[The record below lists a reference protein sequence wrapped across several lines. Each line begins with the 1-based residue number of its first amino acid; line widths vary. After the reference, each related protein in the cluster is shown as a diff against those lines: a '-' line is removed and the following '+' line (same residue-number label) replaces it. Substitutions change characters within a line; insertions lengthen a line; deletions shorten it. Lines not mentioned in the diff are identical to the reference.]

1 MTNTTLNMTLL
12 LRRAAFTDSCLLK
25 EGEPGYHTGTHELKI
40 GQKDTNGNLIQW
52 KDLPI
57 ANKSQIDTLISNAI
71 AAHAAGYYTKQQV
84 DDLLSAVN
92 SAIGKVRSDL
102 TAEVTA
108 RESAD
113 TELQNQINTKLTAT
127 DFTGW
132 KSTHENGHAK
142 SATEITSE
150 ITTAVNGEKSARES
164 ADNAI
169 NQKIGNKNDAS
180 TVDSIY
186 GTIAKVK
193 EDAFKEAASKAS
205 AAQSAAISSAES
217 TAESKDVARAQ
228 AAQAA
233 LDAAVSALET
243 KITTGDSTTLGSAK
257 TYADDKV
264 AAEAEL
270 RIAADNALGGRL
282 NTVEAKLNNVSNV
295 MDFVGAK
302 TALPAEGSNQSG
314 DVVVITAGDNAGKE
328 FVYDDSREAGK
339 KWVEFGSTSATD
351 SAIAD
356 LKSRMEAAETNIS
369 TNGSAITTLG
379 TTKLDAADFNSFN
392 NGTSKTV
399 SAIEADIVSKAN
411 AAKSSAITEAGKLD
425 AALHT
430 VISKEIDDDVSAA
443 ISDEVT
449 RSNDYAD
456 KAESDAIATAA
467 SQADA
472 KDAALKTAIE
482 GVASTAKSSDS
493 TIAGAK
499 KYADEKAEA
508 AQTAAVNTAS
518 ADATSKAN
526 AAKEAAISAA
536 ATDATT
542 KANNAKSGAISAV
555 VGTANDDADDD
566 TIKGVRK
573 AFAAGDTAT
582 LTSAQTYADT
592 VAANAVKNN
601 ITAGNTDIVITR
613 PTSGDNKDKTVISHK
628 VYGTGTYTKPD
639 SVSDANFVTGINIEN
654 GHVTGA
660 SIKSLAEAL
669 SAMTFIFDGGTS
681 AN

>member
-1 MTNTTLNMTLL
+1 MANTTLNMTLL

-84 DDLLSAVN
+84 DDLLSAAN
-92 SAIGKVRSDL
+92 SAIGKVKSDL
-102 TAEVTA
+102 AAEVTA

-113 TELQNQINTKLTAT
+113 TGLQNQINTKLTAT

-150 ITTAVNGEKSARES
+150 ITAAVNGEKSARES

-193 EDAFKEAASKAS
+193 EEAFAEAASKAS

-217 TAESKDVARAQ
+217 TAEAKDATRAQ

-233 LDAAVSALET
+233 LEAAVSALET

-257 TYADDKV
+257 TYADGKV
-264 AAEAEL
+264 SAEADL
-270 RIAADNALGGRL
+270 RIAADNALDSRL
-282 NTVEAKLNNVSNV
+282 DTVEAKLTNVSNV

-328 FVYDDSREAGK
+328 YVYDNTRPAGQ

-351 SAIAD
+351 SAVAS
-356 LKSRMEAAETNIS
+356 LKSRMDAAETGIS
-369 TNGSAITTLG
+369 NNSSAITTLG

-411 AAKSSAITEAGKLD
+411 AAKSGAITEAGKLD

-430 VISKEIDDDVSAA
+430 TISAEIDADVKAA
-443 ISDEVT
+443 IDAEVT
-449 RSNDYAD
+449 RSNAYAD
-456 KAESDAIATAA
+456 KAETDAITAAASDAA
-467 SQADA
+467 S

-482 GVASTAKSSDS
+482 GTSSDTS
-493 TIAGAK
+493 SATTIAGAK
-499 KYADEKAEA
+499 KYAEEKAEA
-508 AQTAAVNTAS
+508 ARSAAVSTAAS
-518 ADATSKAN
+518 DATSKAN
-526 AAKEAAISAA
+526 TAKSEAISAA
-536 ATDATT
+536 ASDATT
-542 KANNAKSGAISAV
+542 KANNAKSSAISAV

-582 LTSAQTYADT
+582 LTSAQTYANT

-601 ITAGNTDIVITR
+601 ITAGNTDIIITR

>member
-1 MTNTTLNMTLL
+1 MANTTLNMTLL
-12 LRRAAFTDSCLLK
+12 LRRAAFTNSCLLK

-40 GQKDTNGNLIQW
+40 GQKDANGNLIQW

-71 AAHAAGYYTKQQV
+71 TAHAAGYYTKQQV
-84 DDLLSAVN
+84 DDLLSAAN

-113 TELQNQINTKLTAT
+113 TGLQNQIDTKLTAT
-127 DFTGW
+127 EFTGW
-132 KSTHENGHAK
+132 KSTHESGHAK
-142 SATEITSE
+142 SATEITAE

-217 TAESKDVARAQ
+217 TAEAKDVARAQ

-233 LDAAVSALET
+233 LDAEARALAAS
-243 KITTGDSTTLGSAK
+243 ITAGDSTTLGSAK
-257 TYADDKV
+257 TYADGKV
-264 AAEAEL
+264 SAEADL
-270 RIAADNALGGRL
+270 RIAADNALDGRL
-282 NTVEAKLNNVSNV
+282 DTVEAKLNNVSNV

-351 SAIAD
+351 SAVAD
-356 LKSRMEAAETNIS
+356 LKSRMEAAETGIS
-369 TNGSAITTLG
+369 NNGSAITTLG
-379 TTKLDAADFNSFN
+379 TTKLDVATFNSFN
-392 NGTSKTV
+392 NGTSKSV

-411 AAKSSAITEAGKLD
+411 AAKSSAITEAGNLD
-425 AALHT
+425 TALHT
-430 VISKEIDDDVSAA
+430 VISKEIDDDVAAA
-443 ISDEVT
+443 ISAEVT

-482 GVASTAKSSDS
+482 GTSGDASSAK

-499 KYADEKAEA
+499 KYAEEKAEA
-508 AQTAAVNTAS
+508 ARSAAVSTAAS
-518 ADATSKAN
+518 DATSKAN
-526 AAKEAAISAA
+526 TAKSEAISAA
-536 ATDATT
+536 ASDATT

-628 VYGTGTYTKPD
+628 AYGTGTYTKPD

>member
-1 MTNTTLNMTLL
+1 MANTTLNMTLL

-84 DDLLSAVN
+84 DDLLSAAN
-92 SAIGKVRSDL
+92 SAIGKVRTDL
-102 TAEVTA
+102 AAEVTA

-113 TELQNQINTKLTAT
+113 TELQNQIDKKLTAT

-150 ITTAVNGEKSARES
+150 ITAAVDGEKSARES

-193 EDAFKEAASKAS
+193 EEAFAEAASKAS

-217 TAESKDVARAQ
+217 TAEAKDATRAQ

-233 LDAAVSALET
+233 LDAAASSLATSIT
-243 KITTGDSTTLGSAK
+243 KGDASTLTSAK
-257 TYADDKV
+257 TYADGKV
-264 AAEAEL
+264 SAEADL
-270 RIAADNALGGRL
+270 RIAADNALDSRL
-282 NTVEAKLNNVSNV
+282 DTVEAKLTNVSNV

-328 FVYDDSREAGK
+328 FVYDDSRETGK

-351 SAIAD
+351 SAVAS
-356 LKSRMEAAETNIS
+356 LKSRMDAAETGIS
-369 TNGSAITTLG
+369 NNSSAITTLG

-411 AAKSSAITEAGKLD
+411 AAKSGAITEAGNLD

-430 VISKEIDDDVSAA
+430 TISAEIDADVKAA
-443 ISDEVT
+443 IDAEVT
-449 RSNDYAD
+449 RSNTYAD
-456 KAESDAIATAA
+456 KAESDAITTAA

-482 GVASTAKSSDS
+482 GTSSDTS
-493 TIAGAK
+493 SAKTIAGAK
-499 KYADEKAEA
+499 KYAEEKASA
-508 AQTAAVNTAS
+508 AQTAAVSTAAS
-518 ADATSKAN
+518 DATTKAN
-526 AAKEAAISAA
+526 AAKDAAISAA

>member
-1 MTNTTLNMTLL
+1 MANTTLNMTLL
-12 LRRAAFTDSCLLK
+12 LRRAAFTDNCLLQ
-25 EGEPGYHTGTHELKI
+25 EGEPGYHTGTHEFKI
-40 GQKDTNGNLIQW
+40 GQKDVNGNLIQW

-71 AAHAAGYYTKQQV
+71 TAHAAGYYTKQQV
-84 DDLLSAVN
+84 DDLLSAANRATAQV
-92 SAIGKVRSDL
+92 ASDL
-102 TAEVTA
+102 AAEVTA
-108 RESAD
+108 RTEKD

-132 KSTHENGHAK
+132 KNTHESGHAK
-142 SATEITSE
+142 SATEITAE
-150 ITTAVNGEKSARES
+150 ITAAVNGEKSARES

-186 GTIAKVK
+186 GTIAKAK
-193 EDAFKEAASKAS
+193 EDAFAEANSKAS
-205 AAQSAAISSAES
+205 AAQSAAISSAAA
-217 TAESKDVARAQ
+217 TAEAKDVTRAQ

-233 LDAAVSALET
+233 LEAAVSALET
-243 KITTGDSTTLGSAK
+243 KITNGDSTTLASAK
-257 TYADDKV
+257 TYAENQV
-264 AAEAEL
+264 SAEADL
-270 RIAADNALGGRL
+270 RIAADNALDSRL
-282 NTVEAKLNNVSNV
+282 DTVEAKLTNVSNV

-314 DVVVITAGDNAGKE
+314 DVVVITEGDNAGKE
-328 FVYDDSREAGK
+328 FVYDNSREAGK

-351 SAIAD
+351 SAVAD
-356 LKSRMEAAETNIS
+356 LKSRMAAAETTIGQNS
-369 TNGSAITTLG
+369 SAITTLG
-379 TTKLDAADFNSFN
+379 TSKLDAATFNSFN
-392 NGTSKTV
+392 NGTSKSV

-411 AAKSSAITEAGKLD
+411 AAKSGAITEAGKLD
-425 AALHT
+425 TALHT
-430 VISKEIDDDVSAA
+430 TISAEIDADVKAA
-443 ISDEVT
+443 IDAEVT
-449 RSNDYAD
+449 RSNAYAD

-472 KDAALKTAIE
+472 KDATLKTAIE
-482 GVASTAKSSDS
+482 GTSDDASSVA

-499 KYADEKAEA
+499 KYAEEKASA
-508 AQTAAVNTAS
+508 AQTAAVNAAAS
-518 ADATSKAN
+518 DATTKAN
-526 AAKEAAISAA
+526 AAKDAAISAA

-573 AFAAGDTAT
+573 ALAAGDTAT

-592 VAANAVKNN
+592 AAANAVKNN
-601 ITAGNTDIVITR
+601 IKAGNTDIVITR
-613 PTSGDNKDKTVISHK
+613 PTSGDNKDKTIISHK
-628 VYGTGTYTKPD
+628 AYGTGTYTKPD

-681 AN
+681 AT

>member
-1 MTNTTLNMTLL
+1 MANTTLNMTLL
-12 LRRAAFTDSCLLK
+12 LRRAAFTDSCLLQ
-25 EGEPGYHTGTHELKI
+25 EGEPGYHTGTHEFKI

-71 AAHAAGYYTKQQV
+71 TAHAAGYYTKQQV
-84 DDLLSAVN
+84 DDLLSAAN

-102 TAEVTA
+102 AAEVTA

-113 TELQNQINTKLTAT
+113 TGLQNQIDKKLTAT
-127 DFTGW
+127 DFTNW
-132 KSTHENGHAK
+132 KSTHESGHAK
-142 SATEITSE
+142 SATEITAE
-150 ITTAVNGEKSARES
+150 ITAAVNGEKSARES

-193 EDAFKEAASKAS
+193 EDAFAEAASKAS

-217 TAESKDVARAQ
+217 TAEAKDATRAQ

-233 LDAAVSALET
+233 LEAAVSDLET

-257 TYADDKV
+257 TYADGKV
-264 AAEAEL
+264 SAEADL
-270 RIAADNALGGRL
+270 RIAADNALDSRL
-282 NTVEAKLNNVSNV
+282 DTVEAKLTNVSNV

-314 DVVVITAGDNAGKE
+314 DVVVITEGDNAGKE
-328 FVYDDSREAGK
+328 YVYDNTRPAGQ

-351 SAIAD
+351 SAVAG
-356 LKSRMEAAETNIS
+356 LKTRMDAAESAIS
-369 TNGSAITTLG
+369 QNNSAITTLG
-379 TTKLDAADFNSFN
+379 TTKLDAADFNNFN

-399 SAIEADIVSKAN
+399 SAIETDIVAKAN
-411 AAKSSAITEAGKLD
+411 AAKAGAITEAGNLD
-425 AALHT
+425 TALHT
-430 VISKEIDDDVSAA
+430 VISKEIDDDVKAA
-443 ISDEVT
+443 IDAEVT
-449 RSNDYAD
+449 RSNAYAD

-472 KDAALKTAIE
+472 KDASLKTAIE
-482 GVASTAKSSDS
+482 GASNDASSAK

-499 KYADEKAEA
+499 KYAEEKAEA
-508 AQTAAVNTAS
+508 ARSSAVSTAA

-526 AAKEAAISAA
+526 AAQAA
-536 ATDATT
+536 AEATAAADATT
-542 KANNAKSGAISAV
+542 KANTAKAEAIAAV
-555 VGTANDDADDD
+555 VGTADDGAETD

-573 AFAAGDTAT
+573 AFESADTTVLNTAKN
-582 LTSAQTYADT
+582 YADG
-592 VAANAVKNN
+592 VAANAVKTN
-601 ITAGNTDIVITR
+601 IKSGNDDIVITR
-613 PTSGDNKDKTVISHK
+613 PDSGDDAGKTIISHK
-628 VYGTGTYTKPD
+628 VYGTGEYTKPD
-639 SVSDANFVTGINIEN
+639 SVNDANFVTGVQIEN

-660 SIKSLAEAL
+660 TVKSLAEAL

>member
-1 MTNTTLNMTLL
+1 MANTTLNMTLL
-12 LRRAAFTDSCLLK
+12 LRRAAFTDSCLLQ
-25 EGEPGYHTGTHELKI
+25 EGEPGYHTSTHEFKI
-40 GQKDTNGNLIQW
+40 GQKDPDGNLIQW

-71 AAHAAGYYTKQQV
+71 TAHAAGYYTKQQI
-84 DDLLSAVN
+84 DDLLSAAS
-92 SAIGKVRSDL
+92 SATAQVASDL
-102 TAEVTA
+102 AAEVTA
-108 RESAD
+108 RTEKD

-127 DFTGW
+127 DFTSW

-142 SATEITSE
+142 SATEITAE
-150 ITTAVNGEKSARES
+150 ITAAVNGEKSARES

-193 EDAFKEAASKAS
+193 EDAFAEAASKAS

-217 TAESKDVARAQ
+217 TAEAKDATRAQ

-233 LDAAVSALET
+233 LEAAVSALET
-243 KITTGDSTTLGSAK
+243 KIATGDSTTLGSAK
-257 TYADDKV
+257 TYADGKV
-264 AAEAEL
+264 SAEADL
-270 RIAADNALGGRL
+270 RIAADNALDSRL
-282 NTVEAKLNNVSNV
+282 DTVEAKLTSVSNV

-328 FVYDDSREAGK
+328 YVYDNTRPTGQ
-339 KWVEFGSTSATD
+339 KWIEFGSTSAID
-351 SAIAD
+351 SAVAG
-356 LKSRMEAAETNIS
+356 LKTRMDAAESAIS
-369 TNGSAITTLG
+369 QNSSAITTLG
-379 TTKLDAADFNSFN
+379 TTKLDAADFNNFN

-399 SAIEADIVSKAN
+399 SAIEADIVAKAN
-411 AAKSSAITEAGKLD
+411 AAKAGAITEAGNLD
-425 AALHT
+425 TALHT
-430 VISKEIDDDVSAA
+430 AISKEIDDDVAAA
-443 ISDEVT
+443 IAAEVT

-472 KDAALKTAIE
+472 KDTALKTAIE
-482 GVASTAKSSDS
+482 GVASTAESSDP

-499 KYADEKAEA
+499 KYAEEKASA
-508 AQTAAVNTAS
+508 AQTAAVNTAAS
-518 ADATSKAN
+518 DAASKAN

-536 ATDATT
+536 ASDATT
-542 KANNAKSGAISAV
+542 KANNAKSDAISAV
-555 VGTANDDADDD
+555 VGTANDDVDDD

-573 AFAAGDTAT
+573 ALAAGDTAT

-592 VAANAVKNN
+592 AAANAVKNN
-601 ITAGNTDIVITR
+601 IKAGNTDIVITR

-639 SVSDANFVTGINIEN
+639 SVNDANFVTGINIEN

-681 AN
+681 AT

>member
-1 MTNTTLNMTLL
+1 MANTTLNMTLL
-12 LRRAAFTDSCLLK
+12 LRRAAFTDSCLLQ
-25 EGEPGYHTGTHELKI
+25 EGEPGYHTGTHEFKI

-71 AAHAAGYYTKQQV
+71 TAHAAGYYTKQQI
-84 DDLLSAVN
+84 DDLLSAATHATTQVAN
-92 SAIGKVRSDL
+92 DL
-102 TAEVTA
+102 AAEVTA
-108 RESAD
+108 RTEAD
-113 TELQNQINTKLTAT
+113 TGLQTQIDTKLTAT
-127 DFTGW
+127 EFNSW
-132 KSTHENGHAK
+132 KAIHESGHAK
-142 SATEITSE
+142 SADKITAEITA
-150 ITTAVNGEKSARES
+150 AVNSEKSARES

-186 GTIAKVK
+186 GTIAKAK
-193 EDAFKEAASKAS
+193 EDAFAEAASKAS
-205 AAQSAAISSAES
+205 AAESAAISSAAA
-217 TAESKDVARAQ
+217 TAEAKDVTRAQ

-233 LDAAVSALET
+233 LEAAVSALET

-257 TYADDKV
+257 TYADGKV
-264 AAEAEL
+264 SAEADL
-270 RIAADNALGGRL
+270 RIAADNALDSRL
-282 NTVEAKLNNVSNV
+282 DTVEAKLTNVSNV

-314 DVVVITAGDNAGKE
+314 DVVVITEGDNAGKE
-328 FVYDDSREAGK
+328 FVYDNTRPAGQ

-351 SAIAD
+351 SAVAG
-356 LKSRMEAAETNIS
+356 LKTRMDAAESAIS
-369 TNGSAITTLG
+369 QNNSAITTLG
-379 TTKLDAADFNSFN
+379 TTKLDAADFNNFN

-399 SAIEADIVSKAN
+399 SAIEADIVAKAN
-411 AAKSSAITEAGKLD
+411 AAKAGAITEAGNLD
-425 AALHT
+425 TALHT
-430 VISKEIDDDVSAA
+430 VISKEIDDDVKAA
-443 ISDEVT
+443 IDAEVT
-449 RSNDYAD
+449 RSNAYAD

-472 KDAALKTAIE
+472 KDATLKTAIE
-482 GVASTAKSSDS
+482 GTSGDASSVA

-499 KYADEKAEA
+499 KYAEEKAEA
-508 AQTAAVNTAS
+508 ARSAAVSTAS

-573 AFAAGDTAT
+573 ALAAGDTAT

-592 VAANAVKNN
+592 AAANAVKNN
-601 ITAGNTDIVITR
+601 IKAGNTDIVITR

-628 VYGTGTYTKPD
+628 AYGTGTYTKPD

-681 AN
+681 AT